1 MNEPSPSPSPS
12 PFAPRPPEPS
22 PEQRRFALLIHSIRR
37 EWVTYGIVAVNVLVF
52 AVMVLSGV
60 SLMAP
65 TPQEALQ
72 WGASSGYYTIVG
84 EFWRLYTA
92 NYVHF
97 GIIHLGFNMYV
108 LWRSGPLAERVF
120 GHVGFAIGYAFAG
133 LAGSVVS
140 VFWNDWNVVSAGASG
155 AVFGVFGMVGAFLVR
170 RRSAMPRLLVTQ
182 LRNNV
187 VSFIVL
193 NVAFAFAVRGL
204 DQAAH
209 LGGLAGGFAAG
220 LLMTPAL
227 TDEGPR
233 RPWPLFAV
241 PLVLMAAVTVA
252 FASGVFGG

>member
-1 MNEPSPSPSPS
+1 MAEPSMPPSTFVPHP
-12 PFAPRPPEPS
+12 AAQS
-22 PEQRRFALLIHSIRR
+22 PEHRRFALLVSAIRR

-52 AVMVLSGV
+52 AAMIASGV
-60 SLMAP
+60 SAMSP
-65 TPQEALQ
+65 TPQDALR
-72 WGASSGYYTIVG
+72 WGASSGYHTTVG

-97 GIIHLGFNMYV
+97 GVFHIGFNMYV
-108 LWRSGPLAERVF
+108 LWRAGPLAERIF

-140 VFWNDWNVVSAGASG
+140 VLWNDWNVVSAGASG
-155 AVFGVFGMVGAFLVR
+155 AVFGVFGMIGGFLVR
-170 RRSAMPRLLVTQ
+170 RRSVMPRVLVTS
-182 LRNNV
+182 LRNDV
-187 VSFIVL
+187 ISFIAL

-227 TDEGPR
+227 TDHGPR
-233 RPWPLFAV
+233 RPWALFPV
-241 PLVLMAAVTVA
+241 PLVIMAVVTAA
-252 FASGVFGG
+252 FALGVFT